1 MDKPVSNDRKM
12 DYGDFMILETNLLLD
27 DFNSL
32 ITDILRKDEMTLG
45 GYSIKFQKDK
55 MLLPTYSYPWGENF
69 VSSLGSGDIERLG
82 LKWPSKVYV
91 LGLSQSKDIPIIP
104 LQQWVRKDLPLYAN
118 IYSAIENEFHI
129 TGLSSA
135 LYWLGKIIILLPDY
149 RAHFNKLTV
158 FHDSMTVHIE
168 INPEFSEKL
177 LIKYLNES
185 WLGNEHPSAIV
196 AIRRKEFSLPNTDNE
211 INEGQF
217 IGYTRSSDGVS
228 LTFGVVGQ
236 NTHYSLSIGKRCHNH
251 MVEFMVWGY
260 AWQDWGNFRL
270 YQGPMTSS
278 FIWPLRLISHK
289 FGKCTKEERELL
301 ETIFAEEL
309 CNNELLK
316 NEVNQTLD
324 LVLDKLK
331 EVDDKALKSFYLI
344 YKLPSNSSFYWP

>member
-1 MDKPVSNDRKM
+1 MEFDETIQEILKVFEGRKQLYRGIFLRTAFVRENGAWKNIMTIILPMDKPVSNDRKM

-185 WLGNEHPSAIV
+185 WLGNEHPSA
-196 AIRRKEFSLPNTDNE
+196 E
-211 INEGQF
+211 IEVNGN
-217 IGYTRSSDGVS
+217 SA
-228 LTFGVVGQ
+228 
-236 NTHYSLSIGKRCHNH
+236 SI
-251 MVEFMVWGY
+251 
-260 AWQDWGNFRL
+260 
-270 YQGPMTSS
+270 P
-278 FIWPLRLISHK
+278 
-289 FGKCTKEERELL
+289 
-301 ETIFAEEL
+301 
-309 CNNELLK
+309 LK
-316 NEVNQTLD
+316 NPPSVFYCLLLD
-324 LVLDKLK
+324 NAVK
-331 EVDDKALKSFYLI
+331 
-344 YKLPSNSSFYWP
+344 